1 MTENITNENIFVL
14 EASKSGV
21 IDTKFTKTV
30 ASEPRFVNYKSNLT
44 ENTIKNINFSKRYEI
59 QVW

>member
-1 MTENITNENIFVL
+1 MTENITNEKIFVL

-21 IDTKFTKTV
+21 IDTFTKTV
-30 ASEPRFVNYKSNLT
+30 AGEPRFVNYKSNLT

-59 QVW
+59 QVC